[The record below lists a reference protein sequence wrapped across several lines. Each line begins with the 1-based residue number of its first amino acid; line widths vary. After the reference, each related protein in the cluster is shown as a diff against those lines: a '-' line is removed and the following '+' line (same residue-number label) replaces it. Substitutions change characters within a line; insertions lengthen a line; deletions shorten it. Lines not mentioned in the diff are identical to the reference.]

1 MDQRISRD
9 HVEQVLARVGIA
21 TNEREAL
28 LNQLDYPADVNDV
41 MRLLSLTRDQLTNM
55 MGGSP

>member
-1 MDQRISRD
+1 MIHRVSRE
-9 HVEQVLARVGIA
+9 HVEKVLARVGIA
-21 TNEREAL
+21 TSEREAL

-41 MRLLSLTRDQLTNM
+41 MKLLGLTHDQLTNM